1 MKTSRNYLFLLKIRK
16 ISDIYQVH
24 YIVLTSMYAG
34 ECVVGRGVIYEVQ
47 VSSSLAGWLAYN
59 IKEYGKAAW
68 CLGTEIWILPP
79 YPLLVKS

>member
-1 MKTSRNYLFLLKIRK
+1 
-16 ISDIYQVH
+16 
-24 YIVLTSMYAG
+24 MYAE